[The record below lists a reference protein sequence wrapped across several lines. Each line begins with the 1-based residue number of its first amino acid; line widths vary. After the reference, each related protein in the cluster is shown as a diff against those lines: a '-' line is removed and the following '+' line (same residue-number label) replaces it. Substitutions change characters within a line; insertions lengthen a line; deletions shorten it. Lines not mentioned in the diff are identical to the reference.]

1 MNLEENKKWVERDK
15 KVVATCSRIKYYP
28 FVMESGK
35 GAVVKDVDGNEFIDM
50 LSSAGALNLGHAHP
64 KIVEAIEKTAKE
76 FTHYTTAYFYNK
88 YAIELAERLVKATPG
103 TFEKR
108 VVFGLT
114 GSDANDGAIKFA
126 RGFTGRNKI
135 IAFKNAYHGATFGAI
150 SLTHVSSNMRRKLG
164 PLVPEI
170 VPFDFPNVYKNGPE
184 DAQRCLNS
192 IKDAFESYCP
202 PDEVAAVIIEPIQG
216 DAGIIVPPK
225 EFIQELYA
233 LCQENGILFVAEEVQ
248 QGYMRTGKMFSIE
261 HFDVEPDMI
270 LLAKPMGGGMPISAI
285 VGRAD
290 VMDCLSSPAHVFT
303 FSGNPISCACG
314 IVAHDIINTP
324 EFQQDVIEKGEYLE
338 AEFKKLQE
346 QYKCI
351 GDIRGLG
358 LSYGVEIVKDR
369 ESKEND
375 SVTAAKIVY
384 QLWLKGVIMITL
396 NGNVLRVQP
405 PLVITKEELA
415 KFFAILAEVMN
426 DLVNDRIDEAA
437 ALEAIKGW

>member
-28 FVMESGK
+28 FVMESGE
-35 GAVVKDVDGNEFIDM
+35 GAIVKDVDGNEFIDM

-64 KIVEAIEKTAKE
+64 KIIEAIEKTAKE

-103 TFEKR
+103 AFEKR

-150 SLTHVSSNMRRKLG
+150 SLTHISANMRRKIG
-164 PLVPEI
+164 PLLPEI

-184 DAQRCLNS
+184 DAQRCLKS

-225 EFIQELYA
+225 EFIKELYA
-233 LCQENGILFVAEEVQ
+233 LCKEHGILFVAEEVQ

-270 LLAKPMGGGMPISAI
+270 LVAKPIGGGMPLSAI
-285 VGRAD
+285 IGRAD
-290 VMDCLSSPAHVFT
+290 VMDSLSAPAHVFT
-303 FSGNPISCACG
+303 FQGNPISCACG
-314 IVAHDIINTP
+314 IVTHDIINTP
-324 EFQQDVIEKGEYLE
+324 EFQQDVIDKGAFLE
-338 AEFKKLQE
+338 AGFKKLQE
-346 QYKCI
+346 KYECI
-351 GDIRGLG
+351 GDVRGFG
-358 LSYGVEIVKDR
+358 LSFGVEIVKDKV
-369 ESKEND
+369 SKEND
-375 SVTAAKIVY
+375 ANAASKIVY
-384 QLWLKGVIMITL
+384 QLWKKGVIMITL
-396 NGNVLRVQP
+396 AGNVLRVQP
-405 PLVITKEELA
+405 PLVITKEQLA
-415 KFFAILAEVMN
+415 SVLKTMEEVMD
-426 DLVNDRIDEAA
+426 DLVNNRIPDEA
-437 ALEAIKGW
+437 LDVIKGW